1 MATERQI
8 RDDPSILMK
17 LVTPG
22 DIVLPEGEEN
32 VLITSALPYCNN
44 VPHLGNIIGS
54 TLSADVFAR
63 YNRARNRRTLYIC
76 GTDEYGT
83 ATETQALKEKI
94 TPRELCDRYSAL
106 HRETY
111 DWFELS
117 FDHFGRTSIP
127 EQTQVCQEAYTNLS
141 NNGMLQMQTKAQTYC
156 EGCSKFL
163 ADRFVE
169 GTCPHCGYEDARGD
183 QCDGCTK
190 TLDPVELINPR
201 CLVDRSHKIITRDTA
216 HMYVRLDLVQPRLEE
231 WIKNSWKVGRWSP
244 NSVINSEGEIVDS
257 RLKGGLR
264 PSPITR
270 DLTWGVP
277 VPKTSDK
284 DSALMEGKV
293 LYVWF
298 DAPFGYPSITAAYT
312 KEWKRWWFNPNN
324 VRLFQFMG
332 KDNVYFHTVLWPGI
346 LFADGREWTRLHHLS
361 TTEYLKE
368 SGKFSKSRGVGV
380 FGPGAKETGIPP
392 AVWRYYLLASRPE
405 TSDSM
410 FSWADFIAGNNNVL
424 LKNFGNFVNRV
435 IKFLTDQFNGV
446 IPESGD
452 APGPLPP
459 NEDEADPTFV
469 SEINDLLTEYLDS
482 MDRAL
487 KEKITPR
494 ELCDRYSALHRETYD
509 WFELSFDHFGRT
521 SIPEQ
526 TQVCQ
531 EAYTNLSNNGMLQ
544 MQTKAQTYCEG
555 CSKFL
560 ADRFVEGTC
569 PHCGYEDA
577 RGDQCDGCTKTLD
590 PVELINPRCLV
601 DRSHKIITRDTAHM
615 YVRLDLVQPRLEEWI
630 KNSWKFDA
638 PFGYPSITAAY
649 TKEWKRWW
657 FNPDN
662 VRLFQFMGK
671 DNVYFH
677 TVLWPGILFADGR
690 EWTRLHHLST
700 TEYLNYESGK
710 FSKSRGVG
718 VFGPGAKETG
728 IPPAVWRYYLLAS
741 RPETSDS
748 MFSWA
753 DFIAGNNNVLL
764 KNFGNL
770 VNRVIKFLTDKFNG
784 VIPESGD
791 APGPLPPNE
800 DEADPTFVSEINDLL
815 TEYLDSMDRVKLR
828 HSLNLVMSISARGN
842 AYLQRCNLTKAL
854 LEKDPKRCAQV
865 LSRALN
871 LIYTLSALI
880 HPFMPSTSDAIL
892 RQLNA
897 PARVIPSVLSTDI
910 LPGHKLGAPELL
922 FAPIKETKA
931 DEWRNKFG
939 GAQKAAAKAAKAN
952 APPVPKTPEIV
963 ELEVKVKAQGERVR
977 AIKEG
982 KAQEGETLETAL
994 AELLAL
1000 KASLKD
1006 AEEQAIKSQLEAVG
1020 AQPAAQA

>member
-22 DIVLPEGEEN
+22 DIVLPEEGEEN

-231 WIKNSWKVGRWSP
+231 WIKHSWKVGRWSP
-244 NSVINSEGEIVDS
+244 NSVINSEGEIIDS
-257 RLKGGLR
+257 RVKGGLR

-277 VPKTSDK
+277 VPKTNDEN
-284 DSALMEGKV
+284 SALMEGKV
-293 LYVWF
+293 LYVW
-298 DAPFGYPSITAAYT
+298 
-312 KEWKRWWFNPNN
+312 RWWFNPN
-324 VRLFQFMG
+324 
-332 KDNVYFHTVLWPGI
+332 
-346 LFADGREWTRLHHLS
+346 
-361 TTEYLKE
+361 
-368 SGKFSKSRGVGV
+368 
-380 FGPGAKETGIPP
+380 
-392 AVWRYYLLASRPE
+392 
-405 TSDSM
+405 
-410 FSWADFIAGNNNVL
+410 
-424 LKNFGNFVNRV
+424 
-435 IKFLTDQFNGV
+435 
-446 IPESGD
+446 
-452 APGPLPP
+452 
-459 NEDEADPTFV
+459 
-469 SEINDLLTEYLDS
+469 
-482 MDRAL
+482 
-487 KEKITPR
+487 
-494 ELCDRYSALHRETYD
+494 
-509 WFELSFDHFGRT
+509 
-521 SIPEQ
+521 
-526 TQVCQ
+526 
-531 EAYTNLSNNGMLQ
+531 
-544 MQTKAQTYCEG
+544 
-555 CSKFL
+555 
-560 ADRFVEGTC
+560 
-569 PHCGYEDA
+569 
-577 RGDQCDGCTKTLD
+577 
-590 PVELINPRCLV
+590 
-601 DRSHKIITRDTAHM
+601 
-615 YVRLDLVQPRLEEWI
+615 
-630 KNSWKFDA
+630 
-638 PFGYPSITAAY
+638 
-649 TKEWKRWW
+649 
-657 FNPDN
+657 N

-764 KNFGNL
+764 KNFGNF
-770 VNRVIKFLTDKFNG
+770 VNRVIKFLTDQFNG

-922 FAPIKETKA
+922 FTPIKETKA

-939 GAQKAAAKAAKAN
+939 GAQKAVDAAVADNQPPLSKKKQAAAAKAAKAAKAN